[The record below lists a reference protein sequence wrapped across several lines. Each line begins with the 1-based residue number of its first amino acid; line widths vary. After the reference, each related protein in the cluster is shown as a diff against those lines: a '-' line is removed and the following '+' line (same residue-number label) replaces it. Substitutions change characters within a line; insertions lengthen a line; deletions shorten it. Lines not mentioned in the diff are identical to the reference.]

1 MILDHAAAAALAVRP
16 GIDRLLAVLD
26 RDGEETRIVGG
37 AVRNAL
43 IGRPV
48 HEIDLATTARPKDT
62 MRRTGRAG
70 FKTAPTGI
78 DHGTVTVVVDGMPF
92 EVTTLREDLDTD
104 GRHAVVRFGRDF
116 AADAQRRDF
125 TINAL
130 SLARN
135 GTVQDYTNGLADLA
149 AGRVRFIGEPLGRI
163 REDYLR
169 ILRFFRFQAEYG
181 VGPIDPVG
189 LDAAIRGREGL
200 ARLSRERIR
209 AEFLKLLAAPHAAE
223 MAGLLQHA
231 GLLGRLVS
239 SIGDGG
245 RLARSAVAGADAAG
259 RLAAFLIRTTRDADR
274 LRDELRLSN
283 AEHDRLSAYA
293 AALARMLARPGPV
306 DEAEARR
313 LVVLHGREA
322 VRDVLHATVGEPRP
336 ALTEDGRALLARF
349 LSGSEPTPR
358 FPLTGADF
366 VRLGVSP
373 GPEVGRRLAEARQAW
388 IEAGCEDEASSACGV
403 IAPPR
408 SIT

>member
-1 MILDHAAAAALAVRP
+1 VILDHAAAAALAARP

-78 DHGTVTVVVDGMPF
+78 EHGTVTVVVDGMPF

-135 GTVQDYTNGLADLA
+135 GAVQDYTNGLADLA

-209 AEFLKLLAAPHAAE
+209 AEFLKLLAASRAVE
-223 MAGLLQHA
+223 TAGLLQHA

-239 SIGDGG
+239 AVGDGG
-245 RLARSAVAGADAAG
+245 RLARAAAAGADGVG
-259 RLAAFLIRTTRDADR
+259 RLAAFLVRTAGDAQR
-274 LRDELRLSN
+274 LREELRLSN
-283 AEHDRLSAYA
+283 AEHDRLSVYA
-293 AALARMLARPGPV
+293 VALLRLVSRTEPV
-306 DEAEARR
+306 DAAEARR
-313 LVVLHGREA
+313 LVVTLGVEA
-322 VRDVLHATVGEPRP
+322 VRDAMAAVAGEPRP
-336 ALTEDGRALLARF
+336 TLTEDGRALLARY
-349 LSGSEPTPR
+349 LSGSEPRPR
-358 FPLTGADF
+358 FPLTGADL
-366 VRLGVSP
+366 VRQGVPP

-388 IEAGCEDEASSACGV
+388 IEAGCEDEASLARGV